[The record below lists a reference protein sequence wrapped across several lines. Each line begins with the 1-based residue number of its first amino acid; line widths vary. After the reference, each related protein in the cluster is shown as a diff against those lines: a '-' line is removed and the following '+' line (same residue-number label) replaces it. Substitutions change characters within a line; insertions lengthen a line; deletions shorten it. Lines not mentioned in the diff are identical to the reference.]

1 MNSILRNIRLVISN
15 ASLRAARAIAPTTII
30 SQETEQDRASD
41 RNRIITTRNKQYAE
55 VGHYDHRGQPIANR
69 ARGYFTTDDVSDLQ
83 EKYARSAVANAAMW
97 WAQLKLIQAIKDN
110 NVHAQLQ
117 ATGEWAT
124 WAEAGNI
131 LQDETFFDKLAVS
144 LSKMSGGRPVK
155 HGNDDTDALIA
166 EARGCSVEVL
176 RKNREAKYKAAVAEG
191 KAAVKQALNALV
203 SATADGHVHSM
214 PAERAVEAIEK
225 CMTWVSNWDGNPED
239 IAATLFLIKQD
250 LAYARKLNVERHD
263 QKFVDGVMAVDTIT
277 KRYDDVNRDAELRTD
292 DDQDEDEQPRVR
304 RRVRAPSADEV
315 ALDPLE
321 ILIAREEQQAA

>member
-1 MNSILRNIRLVISN
+1 MNSILRNIRLVIS
-15 ASLRAARAIAPTTII
+15 RAIAPATIL

-55 VGHYDHRGQPIANR
+55 VGHYDHRGQQIANR
-69 ARGYFTTDDVSDLQ
+69 ARGYFTSDDVADLQ

-97 WAQLKLIQAIKDN
+97 WAQLKLIQAVKDN
-110 NVHAQLQ
+110 NVHAQQ
-117 ATGEWAT
+117 AATGEWAT

-131 LQDETFFDKLAVS
+131 LQDEAFFDKLALS

-176 RKNREAKYKAAVAEG
+176 RKNREAKYKAAVAAG
-191 KAAVKQALNALV
+191 KTAVKQALNALV
-203 SATADGHVHSM
+203 SATADGHTHAM

-225 CMTWVSNWDGNPED
+225 CMTWVSNWEGNPED

-277 KRYDDVNRDAELRTD
+277 TRYQNADRDAELRTD
-292 DDQDEDEQPRVR
+292 NDQDEDEQPRVR
-304 RRVRAPSADEV
+304 RRVRVPAAEEV